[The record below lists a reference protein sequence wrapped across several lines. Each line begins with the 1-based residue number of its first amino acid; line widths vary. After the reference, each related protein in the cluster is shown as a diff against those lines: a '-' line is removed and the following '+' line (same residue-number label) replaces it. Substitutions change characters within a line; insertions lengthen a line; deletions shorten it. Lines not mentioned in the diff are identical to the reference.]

1 MNENQ
6 WDIPVMEEIVTRFV
20 CPRPCTL
27 TVSGIDKLGDS
38 FDSRHMWKMDKIA
51 WEILVIK
58 PISIYNLDMLKSQMI
73 HSFNLPWLIYS
84 KQFNIIECITG
95 QVTLGALCRVDLW

>member
-73 HSFNLPWLIYS
+73 HSFNLP
-84 KQFNIIECITG
+84 
-95 QVTLGALCRVDLW
+95 